1 MIFLSGHTAK
11 YEVKKKKE
19 RWGETDLTLMWFFF
33 FNKFYSLK
41 ITCVL
46 FSIQKAH
53 KLFSIQK
60 AHKLFSL

>member
-1 MIFLSGHTAK
+1 MIECLTETTTCIVAK
-11 YEVKKKKE
+11 YDVMLNRVAGK
-19 RWGETDLTLMWFFF
+19 WFFF
-33 FNKFYSLK
+33 FNKFYSFK